1 MPSINDFQQGRTNYV
16 ALETMRV
23 LDNEL
28 GISKRL
34 DMSYRDIFHDLNV
47 PIGTSAKV
55 KMRFRPKI
63 REGLTM
69 DPTPI
74 VDKTTTITMLPPFG
88 VDYSWNDWERIFDMV
103 KTEEEISK
111 TIITPAVR
119 RMANSVEKRVAA
131 FIAANT
137 PNVVGALG
145 TNPSSVDIFDT
156 IQAQMAELG
165 GWVDGQVDDFVSY
178 RAMAGIVAGT
188 RTTFNPQNAIGKAF
202 TKGFYDHLSGQDVYR
217 SVLLPSFTVGVFTG
231 TFAVGAAGQSGS
243 SLGITGTNDG
253 DIIKAG
259 TIIQIAGIKA
269 INPQTDA
276 APSGAS
282 AMTVIV
288 LADATIASGVATLS
302 IYPELLGPGET
313 WQTVDAL
320 PAATAVITIEPG
332 TTSPGGATP
341 KTGTRGFAMAPEA
354 FFIVPMKWPNSVPSG
369 TIRTIS
375 DPDTGMSISIEQNRD
390 IREKV
395 TLTRLDVGFGLGVG
409 YAANAAVLI
418 NAA

>member
-1 MPSINDFQQGRTNYV
+1 MPTINDFQQGRTNYV

-103 KTEEEISK
+103 KSEDEISK

-131 FIAANT
+131 FIALNT

-145 TNPSSVDIFDT
+145 TNPADSTFCDT
-156 IQAQMAELG
+156 VQAQLAELG
-165 GWVDGQVDDFVSY
+165 GWVDGDVDMFMSY
-178 RAMAGIVAGT
+178 RAMASIRSGERLT
-188 RTTFNPQNAIGKAF
+188 YNPQNQVSKAF
-202 TKGFYDHLSGQDVYR
+202 LKGYYDHISGMDIYR
-217 SVLLPSFTVGVFTG
+217 SVLLPTFTVGVFTG
-231 TFAVGAAGQSGS
+231 TFAVGAAGQSGA
-243 SLGITGTNDG
+243 SLAITGTNDG

-259 TIIQIAGIKA
+259 TIIRIAGIKA

-276 APSGAS
+276 APSGAA
-282 AMTVIV
+282 AMTVMV

-320 PAATAVITIEPG
+320 PATTAVITIEPG
-332 TTSPGGATP
+332 TTSPSAV
-341 KTGTRGFAMAPEA
+341 TGTRGFAFAPEA